1 MEVVGVS
8 KAQAILAQ
16 KLKHA
21 RLNANLSQTAV
32 GVAIGLDE
40 SGAATRISRY
50 ESGKYA
56 IPLHMIERLS
66 SFYNVPLCWLFSNEP
81 DLDQIILDYFRKM
94 TLSGMNLF

>member
-1 MEVVGVS
+1 MS
-8 KAQAILAQ
+8 QAQAILAQ

-50 ESGKYA
+50 ESGKYS
-56 IPLHMIERLS
+56 IPLHMIERLA
-66 SFYNVPLCWLFSNEP
+66 SFYGVPLCWLFSNDPE
-81 DLDQIILDYFRKM
+81 LDRIILNYFQKI
-94 TLSGMNLF
+94 TSSGINLF